1 MTTHSVAQYL
11 KYRLKA
17 KTRHGVHSPF
27 VYNLI
32 ERVLKNQSSA
42 PFHSKLAAYL
52 ENAPVVLLDGIPPDE
67 WLQALNNIQDPGTAL
82 ILRDIHRTSA
92 HTLNWNSLAADERVR
107 LSIDIY
113 SRGLLFFRDE
123 FKEKQHFVLKY
134 PA

>member
-1 MTTHSVAQYL
+1 VTAYSVAEYL
-11 KYRLKA
+11 RYRLKA

-32 ERVLKNQSSA
+32 EQVLKSRSSA
-42 PFHSKLAAYL
+42 PFHSKLGAYL
-52 ENAPVVLLDGIPPDE
+52 ENAPVILLDGLPPDE
-67 WLQALNNIQDPGTAL
+67 WLQALDNIRDPRTAL
-82 ILRDIHRTSA
+82 ILRDIHRTPA
-92 HTLNWNSLAADERVR
+92 HTLNWNRLAADQRVR

-113 SRGLLFFRDE
+113 SRGLLFFRNE